1 MKSIKNRAAAIA
13 ATLILS
19 VYPLATVFAAENV
32 TMSIK
37 DGDIKDVLTALSN
50 LGDQSIVTDE
60 TVKGKISISFDNVPF
75 DTALDL
81 VTRTKGLAYRN
92 VHGVIVV
99 SSQEQISK

>member
-1 MKSIKNRAAAIA
+1 MMPIKNRAAAIA
-13 ATLILS
+13 AALILS
-19 VYPLATVFAAENV
+19 ISSVTTVFASDNV

-37 DGDIKDVLTALSN
+37 DGDIRDVLTALSN

-81 VTRTKGLAYRN
+81 VTRTKGLA
-92 VHGVIVV
+92 
-99 SSQEQISK
+99 